1 MNLTLL
7 LPLGLAAL
15 AALAIPLL
23 LHLNRRQQQRAVL
36 FAAWRFVTAPARPQ
50 RRLRLEQWPLL
61 LLRLLLLAA
70 MALLLAQPYR
80 QGYGGGAQD
89 WVVVAPGVESAAARA
104 RFDAPAAQWRW
115 LLPDFPALDAR
126 TPRIDDARDLAS
138 LLRELDSEL
147 DAAVKLHVIVPST
160 LYGLD
165 GGEIALSRTVDWL
178 PVDIAPGAPAPATG
192 AAPPRIALR
201 GEGPT
206 ETFLRAAVTAWN
218 TGDVPR
224 FRLERDDSAQAP
236 TADTAFIFLLGG
248 EADASLLQ
256 WVDNGG
262 TLLLARAATADF
274 PQLLRQRNGEPAL
287 RWRAQG
293 RGRVVAFAAEP
304 TPARL
309 PLLLDAEFP
318 GLLLGALQAAVAAPE
333 RATAAAMQPQTGAAR
348 SGAGLHDLSTP
359 LALLIAL
366 LVCAE
371 RLLSALA
378 ARRPA

>member
-61 LLRLLLLAA
+61 LLRVLLLAA
-70 MALLLAQPYR
+70 IALLLAQPYR
-80 QGYGGGAQD
+80 QGYGGAAQD
-89 WVVVAPGVESAAARA
+89 WVVVVPGVDAAAARTQLA
-104 RFDAPAAQWRW
+104 APGAQWRW

-126 TPRIDDARDLAS
+126 TARIDDARDVAS

-147 DAAVKLHVIVPST
+147 DPAVKLHVIVPST
-160 LYGLD
+160 VYGLD
-165 GGEIALSRTVDWL
+165 GGEIALSRAVDWL
-178 PVDIAPGAPAPATG
+178 PVDIAPGAPAAPA
-192 AAPPRIALR
+192 AAPAPRISLR
-201 GEGPT
+201 GEGPA

-218 TGDVPR
+218 AGDVPHY
-224 FRLERDDSAQAP
+224 RLERDDSAQAP
-236 TADTAFIFLLGG
+236 SAGTAFVFLLAG
-248 EADASLLQ
+248 EPDPVLLQ

-274 PQLLRQRNGEPAL
+274 PQWVRQRTGEPVL
-287 RWRAQG
+287 RWRPQG
-293 RGRVVAFAAEP
+293 RGRLVAFATEP
-304 TPARL
+304 TPAQL
-309 PLLLDAEFP
+309 PLLLDAAFP
-318 GLLLGALQAAVAAPE
+318 DLLLRALQPAAAAPD
-333 RATAAAMQPQTGAAR
+333 RATAAAMRPHAGAAR
-348 SGAGLHDLSTP
+348 SGAGLHDLSAA

-371 RLLSALA
+371 RLLSARA